1 MCTHAHLLSDVQLCD
16 PMTVAH
22 QAPLSTGFSRQGC
35 WGGWPF
41 PPPGDLPDPGI
52 EPESSVLAGRFFS
65 TEPPGKL
72 VGVTVGVITA
82 VQSGRS
88 PRGRRKGKKLLSF
101 KRKWAPSTGEGLG
114 VVLEVGEGGSSL

>member
-1 MCTHAHLLSDVQLCD
+1 M
-16 PMTVAH
+16 
-22 QAPLSTGFSRQGC
+22 
-35 WGGWPF
+35 
-41 PPPGDLPDPGI
+41 
-52 EPESSVLAGRFFS
+52 LADRFFS

-82 VQSGRS
+82 AQSGRS